1 MAESAGREAARQLL
15 REAVVCDMTLPTVD
29 IPGASLDKKA
39 AAPDRFA
46 AAGFDFVSLTVAV
59 DDADVAEAMRLI
71 ARERRAI
78 EARPDDFVLAETAA
92 DIERA
97 RDGGKLAVG
106 FHFQGTGPV
115 GRNLDLV
122 ALYYKLGIR
131 HMLMAY
137 NQQNLVG
144 SGCHELE
151 DDGLSRFGHSLIAE
165 MNRVGMLV
173 DVAHCGYQTSMQT
186 IEASASPVVVS
197 HGNVSAIFDH
207 PRCYRDDQIKAVAA
221 SGGVIGLTGLGI
233 FMGDNDASVGTYV
246 RSLDHVAQ
254 LVGPDHVGFGFDYIY
269 DLPALVAFSRT
280 MAERFPKDGGYT
292 RDDAAQLEPEQVIDI
307 VEELTRLG
315 YGDGDIRKIVGGNW
329 LRVMGEVWK

>member
-1 MAESAGREAARQLL
+1 VAESAGREAARQLL

-221 SGGVIGLTGLGI
+221 SSVSP
-233 FMGDNDASVGTYV
+233 ASASSWATMTPVWAPTSVPSTMSRSWSDPITSASASTTFTTYRRWSPFPEPWPSAFPRTAVTPGTTP
-246 RSLDHVAQ
+246 RNWN
-254 LVGPDHVGFGFDYIY
+254 P
-269 DLPALVAFSRT
+269 SR
-280 MAERFPKDGGYT
+280 
-292 RDDAAQLEPEQVIDI
+292 
-307 VEELTRLG
+307 
-315 YGDGDIRKIVGGNW
+315 
-329 LRVMGEVWK
+329 